1 MNNDINKTLENIT
14 ESLKENALPKAA
26 PTQFGIN
33 CPPHQEIDIRCGF
46 GVLCTHDSCDYQIH
60 PVIMS
65 EESLDFVDAAI
76 EHCRDT
82 GHIVNCQFYIR
93 VEEIMIRRDIPIEQ
107 ENLKNAKSLQ

>member
-1 MNNDINKTLENIT
+1 MSNDIDKTLEKIT
-14 ESLKENALPKAA
+14 ETLEENTLPKAA

-33 CPPHQEIDIRCGF
+33 RPPHHQELDIICGF
-46 GVLCTHDSCDYQIH
+46 GVLCLHDSCDYQIH

-82 GHIVNCQFYIR
+82 GHIVICQFYIR
-93 VEEIMIRRDIPIEQ
+93 LGGELIRQDIPIRR
-107 ENLKNAKSLQ
+107 ENLKNA